1 MESERKIY
9 QLTERDM
16 KKAISEE
23 EVEVFKAQ
31 RLAEIDAE
39 KKKLGKRYGLKK
51 RDISASFVRI
61 GTEYARG
68 LGQGRLDKLACL
80 PYTEERDN
88 KNFNL
93 GYYTG
98 YTENPRNYLDGMK
111 QTGNP
116 NYTWFFDMKEAEA
129 VNRTVNNVR
138 EVA

>member
-1 MESERKIY
+1 MATERRIY

-16 KKAISEE
+16 KKAITEE
-23 EVEVFKAQ
+23 ELEAQKAEA
-31 RLAEIDAE
+31 LSAVDAD

-51 RDISASFVRI
+51 RDVAASFVRT

-68 LGQGRLDKLACL
+68 LGQGRLDKLAGL

-98 YTENPRNYLDGMK
+98 YDENPNNYLSGMK
-111 QTGNP
+111 QTGNS
-116 NYTWFFDMKEAEA
+116 NYTLYFENKEQNASE
-129 VNRTVNNVR
+129 
-138 EVA
+138 